1 MFDLTFFPLIFFL
14 SLSFLLVYS
23 TCSHSL
29 LEDEM
34 VVAKTLR
41 EYPNLEL
48 VSLPSSIAKM
58 GENGLS
64 ATQVQA
70 AMAKMNEV
78 NDGKSEFV
86 QRLLSWKSR
95 GLSDANNLLVRRF
108 DPDGKEDTIGF
119 FVAKFTKRK

>member
-1 MFDLTFFPLIFFL
+1 
-14 SLSFLLVYS
+14 
-23 TCSHSL
+23 
-29 LEDEM
+29 M

-70 AMAKMNEV
+70 AMQKMNEV

-86 QRLLSWKSR
+86 QRLLNWKSR

-119 FVAKFTKRK
+119 FVAKFTKRKWIIYQFVTGTGTVNITTVNITHSYS